1 MEKLEKVEKIRE
13 KTGVSYDDAKNA
25 LEACDYDVLDAI
37 IYLEKL
43 GKIAEPKTASYSTIP
58 EQTSS
63 DEFVKAQQTYQED
76 CKKMSFGQV
85 VDKFL
90 HWCGRVIKKGL
101 ETKFVVL
108 HHEERAAEIPVLVL
122 VLLMI
127 VAFWVTIPLL
137 IIGLFF
143 DFKYHFCGVDKVTI
157 DLNDMCDKASD
168 ACGSIKNDVKQD
180 TKKD

>member
-43 GKIAEPKTASYSTIP
+43 GKIAEPKTASYTTTP
-58 EQTSS
+58 EQTAS

-76 CKKMSFGQV
+76 CKKQSFGQV

-90 HWCGRVIKKGL
+90 HWCGKILKKSL
-101 ETKFVVL
+101 NTKFVVL
-108 HHEERAAEIPVLVL
+108 HHDEQAAEIPVLAL
-122 VLLMI
+122 VLLLI
-127 VAFWVTIPLL
+127 FAFWVTLPLMV
-137 IIGLFF
+137 IGLFF
-143 DFKYHFCGVDKVTI
+143 DFKYHFHGVDKVTI
-157 DLNDMCDKASD
+157 DLNEMCDKASD
-168 ACGSIKNDVKQD
+168 ACGTIKQDIKND
-180 TKKD
+180 